1 MSQTDVY
8 ELLLNKR
15 LRGDNSYYSVNEIF
29 EELKIMGLC
38 NHKIS
43 TFQQLNKLTSTDFL
57 DVKLEKYLR
66 RIFRLKKKYVTKI

>member
-15 LRGDNSYYSVNEIF
+15 LRGDKSFYSVSQIF
-29 EELKIMGLC
+29 EELHIMGLC
-38 NHKIS
+38 NHKIVV
-43 TFQQLNKLTSTDFL
+43 FQHLNQLVATNFL

-66 RIFRLKKKYVTKI
+66 RVFRLKKKYVVKI